1 MHEQAENG
9 GPDVRISE
17 QGGSARWIIIGIAA
31 ICAVVFVLQNSEKV
45 TIHFLFIEV
54 SARVW
59 VGAGAAVGE
68 AAHEPVEPVG
78 PAEQDDLP
86 EQVRPA
92 LGEDPRRERAHDPPK
107 GTGFTVSSQG
117 G

>member
-9 GPDVRISE
+9 GPDVKISE
-17 QGGSARWIIIGIAA
+17 QGSMARWIIIGIAA

-59 VGAGAAVGE
+59 VGFVIC
-68 AAHEPVEPVG
+68 
-78 PAEQDDLP
+78 L
-86 EQVRPA
+86 A
-92 LGEDPRRERAHDPPK
+92 LGALLGALIGRWWRRR
-107 GTGFTVSSQG
+107 QLQ
-117 G
+117 